1 MREVSDGF
9 DLMLTVI
16 ALIIML
22 TAGTWAIATIRS
34 NLEVPVDEKMVSH
47 NIFGQE
53 VEKPMQTAKD
63 ALMSLVVNDAYVP
76 DPATVVFQFGRETYT
91 VVFDNAYFKDKEASI
106 NEAWD
111 TFFRDKM
118 DTTIES
124 VTLDPSGTR
133 WLVKLIAS
141 EG

>member
-9 DLMLTVI
+9 DLMITVLALILMLTV
-16 ALIIML
+16 
-22 TAGTWAIATIRS
+22 GTWSVATIRS
-34 NLEVPVDEKMVSH
+34 NFEIPVDEKMVSH

-53 VEKPMQTAKD
+53 VERPVQTAKD

-76 DPATVVFQFGRETYT
+76 DPATVVFQLGQETYT

-106 NEAWD
+106 NAAWAS
-111 TFFRDKM
+111 FFRDKM

-124 VTLDPSGTR
+124 ITLDPSGNR
-133 WLVKLIAS
+133 WVVKLTA
-141 EG
+141 

>member
-9 DLMLTVI
+9 DLMITVL
-16 ALIIML
+16 ALILML
-22 TAGTWAIATIRS
+22 IVGTWSVATIRS
-34 NLEVPVDEKMVSH
+34 NFEIPVDEKMVSH

-53 VEKPMQTAKD
+53 VERPVQTAKD

-76 DPATVVFQFGRETYT
+76 DPATVVFQLGQETYT

-106 NEAWD
+106 NAAWAS
-111 TFFRDKM
+111 FFRDKM

-124 VTLDPSGTR
+124 ITLDPSGSR
-133 WLVKLIAS
+133 WVVKLTA
-141 EG
+141 

>member
-9 DLMLTVI
+9 DLMITVLALILMLTV
-16 ALIIML
+16 
-22 TAGTWAIATIRS
+22 GTWSVATIRS
-34 NLEVPVDEKMVSH
+34 NFEIPVDEKMVSH

-53 VEKPMQTAKD
+53 VERPVQTAKD

-76 DPATVVFQFGRETYT
+76 DPATVVFQLGQETYT

-106 NEAWD
+106 NAAWAS
-111 TFFRDKM
+111 FFRDKM

-124 VTLDPSGTR
+124 IALDPSGSR
-133 WLVKLIAS
+133 WVVKLTA
-141 EG
+141 